1 MSLSRAKAV
10 LPRVWTMV
18 RIIILWIAQIG
29 LCLVSGVSGGVE
41 VSVDPAVL
49 AAMGIAW
56 APHLPLWFS
65 RFIGACQLAVAIGIA
80 VPALT
85 GIMPILTT
93 LAAACVLAIDALKIG
108 VQMVG
113 SGSAAPAPMD
123 LLSLILSL
131 LIVWDGTR
139 KVHMAACT
147 SSARVNQA
155 HRTP

>member
-1 MSLSRAKAV
+1 
-10 LPRVWTMV
+10 MV

-41 VSVDPAVL
+41 VSVDSTVL

-56 APHLPLWFS
+56 APHLPLWFA
-65 RFIGACQLAVAIGIA
+65 RIMGACQLAVAIGIA

-93 LAAACVLAIDALKIG
+93 LAAACVLAIDPMTIG

-139 KVHMAACT
+139 KVHMEAR
-147 SSARVNQA
+147 SSAAKVNQA
-155 HRTP
+155 HRAP